1 MKSKATRPKR
11 REASEGI
18 ALTDEVRKL
27 QNGESMIDETK
38 LQNFGAD
45 ILIGAYEGGHCGL
58 ASWAM
63 SEDGLL
69 WGSENG
75 DYELGDNIS
84 YASTI
89 LYRSDDDSE
98 TGYSEIPLAIDGK
111 IIAEFVTKVGKGEFS
126 QESLPDYGRMNPE
139 TLTLL
144 AGVYLGLIAP
154 EDADLDAISNDNIVQ
169 MILLGEVIYG

>member
-1 MKSKATRPKR
+1 
-11 REASEGI
+11 
-18 ALTDEVRKL
+18 
-27 QNGESMIDETK
+27 
-38 LQNFGAD
+38 
-45 ILIGAYEGGHCGL
+45 
-58 ASWAM
+58 M

-139 TLTLL
+139 TLALL
-144 AGVYLGLIAP
+144 AGVYLGIIAP

-169 MILLGEVIYG
+169 MILLGEVVYG